1 MTSWSVKKIPRNT
14 HTQKKKT
21 KKKKK
26 EEKEEEE
33 EEFPKNVARAF
44 GCLYAKKKDQTQ
56 TFYTN

>member
-1 MTSWSVKKIPRNT
+1 MVCEENPKEYTLT
-14 HTQKKKT
+14 KT
-21 KKKKK
+21 EEDK